1 MILMLLLI
9 MMFILLHLLLLHLI
23 QILILLQNVKQ
34 MQLLMLM
41 QMQTLNSFML
51 QLLMLFLQH
60 QWHTTSILHSA
71 RTIQRGNARKFL
83 SKLPARWLHLTV
95 SQFLY
100 VCQSHAHTAQQL
112 QDLSLSKCAMT
123 GQSLSVSRYQPR
135 SLSRYLCRS
144 VVRYQG
150 KCASQYTRRFQGSTV
165 LLAMVIIEDT
175 RQDIIFINL
184 CYC

>member
-1 MILMLLLI
+1 M
-9 MMFILLHLLLLHLI
+9 
-23 QILILLQNVKQ
+23 
-34 MQLLMLM
+34 
-41 QMQTLNSFML
+41 LNSFML

-60 QWHTTSILHSA
+60 QLHTTSILHSA
-71 RTIQRGNARKFL
+71 RTIQRGNVRKFL
-83 SKLPARWLHLTV
+83 SKLPARWLPLTV

-123 GQSLSVSRYQPR
+123 CQSLSVSRYQPR

-175 RQDIIFINL
+175 RQGIIFINL
-184 CYC
+184 CYCW

>member
-1 MILMLLLI
+1 M
-9 MMFILLHLLLLHLI
+9 
-23 QILILLQNVKQ
+23 
-34 MQLLMLM
+34 LMLM
-41 QMQTLNSFML
+41 LMLNSFML

-60 QWHTTSILHSA
+60 PWHTTSILPSA
-71 RTIQRGNARKFL
+71 RTIQRGNVREFL
-83 SKLPARWLHLTV
+83 SRHPARWQHLTV
-95 SQFLY
+95 FLSLC
-100 VCQSHAHTAQQL
+100 VCQYHAHTAPQL

-144 VVRYQG
+144 VVGYQG

-175 RQDIIFINL
+175 RQG
-184 CYC
+184 